1 MPTIRPSTSLERG
14 QTTIQTALNSG
25 LIFKPP
31 PRPGPAPK
39 PAGQANTVLGRRIIG
54 GPREKE
60 VQKLFAAIRLVQS
73 ENSEPGDININQG
86 RFPTVEEDKEFDYIL
101 TKRYAYLREQKLAA
115 IDYFQS
121 TWKEKQDS
129 TYKRLSNRYT
139 SKKLKIICKIL
150 CY

>member
-1 MPTIRPSTSLERG
+1 MAPGVVPAVRPSTSLERG
-14 QTTIQTALNSG
+14 QTTIQTALNGG

-86 RFPTVEEDKEFDYIL
+86 RFPTVEEDEEFDYMP
-101 TKRYAYLREQKLAA
+101 TKQYAYSREQKLAA
-115 IDYFQS
+115 INYFQL

-129 TYKRLSNRYT
+129 TYKRLSN
-139 SKKLKIICKIL
+139 
-150 CY
+150 